1 MFLTLSCHQL
11 TLKFGS
17 MHVKMRIRPYFCINI
32 LIDSRYIVST
42 IPRFA
47 MYFHM
52 PEKGLEFQIDFH
64 SHKF

>member
-17 MHVKMRIRPYFCINI
+17 IHVKMRIEPTFVSIFSLTRDN
-32 LIDSRYIVST
+32 IVSI
-42 IPRFA
+42 IPYFA
-47 MYFHM
+47 MYFKM